1 MKMSPATL
9 DIATLRDR
17 YSAGRLKPA
26 ELIEELWPRLAAE
39 DTHRIWIQRLAKE
52 QILAYAGVLEG
63 KDPKGLP
70 LYGIPFA
77 IKDNIDLAG
86 VPTTAACPAFAYT
99 PQRSAAVVQRLIDA
113 GAIPL
118 GKTNLDQFATGLVGA
133 RSPYGAGRNSFD
145 PEYVS
150 GGSSSGSAVAVA
162 LGLASFSLGTD
173 TAGSGRVPAAF
184 NNLVGHKPTC
194 GVLSSSGMVPACR
207 SLDTMSIFALTA
219 EDAQRVLAC
228 AAGVDA
234 ADPFSRP
241 AQPYGFDF
249 GAAASFHFGVPRPQ
263 DLQFF
268 GNGEAQRLF
277 GDAVRKMEALGG
289 ERVEIELAPFLE
301 TARLL
306 YEGPWVAERYAAI
319 RAFFDAHADALH
331 PVTRQIVEKSKAW
344 LAADAYDA
352 LYRLK
357 TFKRTTDAILA
368 GVDCVI
374 TPTAETIYR
383 IAEVETDPIR
393 LNSNLGYYTN
403 FMNLLDLSATAV
415 PAGFRGDGLPFGV
428 TLFAPAH
435 QDVPLLRLAAKL
447 QRACVQT
454 MGATQTPLPAL
465 AAIADAPAPSGQ
477 VRVAVCGA
485 HMRGLPLNHQL
496 TSRGGRLVTA
506 TASAPAYKFY
516 ALPDGPPR
524 RPGMVRVSKGGAAI
538 EVEVW
543 ELPAREFG
551 SFVAVIPAPLAI
563 GTVELADGTSVPGF
577 VCEAYAAQGA
587 KDITELASWRAY
599 LKHSQD

>member
-1 MKMSPATL
+1 MSPPLL
-9 DIATLRDR
+9 DIASLRDR
-17 YSAGRLKPA
+17 YRAGQLTPA
-26 ELIEELWPRLAAE
+26 ALIEALWPKLDADDAHNVWIHRLSN
-39 DTHRIWIQRLAKE
+39 E
-52 QILAYAGVLEG
+52 QLLGFARALEG
-63 KDPKGLP
+63 KDPGSLP

-133 RSPYGAGRNSFD
+133 RSPYGAGRNSFN

-184 NNLVGHKPTC
+184 NNLIGHKPTC
-194 GVLSSSGMVPACR
+194 GLLSATGVVPACR
-207 SLDTMSIFALTA
+207 SLDTISIFALTA
-219 EDAQRVLAC
+219 EDAQRVLAV
-228 AAGVDA
+228 AAGVDP

-249 GAAASFHFGVPRPQ
+249 GTAASFRFGVPRA
-263 DLQFF
+263 DELQFF
-268 GNGEAQRLF
+268 GNLEAEQLF
-277 GDAVRKMEALGG
+277 RDAVGKLEQLGG
-289 ERVEIELAPFLE
+289 ERIEIDLNPFLE

-319 RAFFDAHADALH
+319 RPFFDAHPQALH
-331 PVTRQIVEKSKAW
+331 PVTRQIVDKSRAW

-357 TFKRTTDAILA
+357 AFKRTTDAILA
-368 GVDCVI
+368 GVDCVV
-374 TPTAETIYR
+374 TPTAGTIYR
-383 IAEVETDPIR
+383 IADVEADPIR

-415 PAGFRGDGLPFGV
+415 PSGFQRDGLPFGV
-428 TLFAPAH
+428 TLFAPAQ

-447 QRACVQT
+447 QRACVRT
-454 MGATQTPLPAL
+454 MGATSVALPEVAS
-465 AAIADAPAPSGQ
+465 IADAPAASGQ

-485 HMRGLPLNHQL
+485 HMSGLPLNHQL
-496 TSRGGRLVTA
+496 VSRGGRLVAA
-506 TASAPAYKFY
+506 TKSAPAYKFY
-516 ALPDGPPR
+516 ALPGGPPL
-524 RPGMVRVSKGGAAI
+524 RPGMVRVGTGGAAI

-551 SFVAVIPAPLAI
+551 SFVAGISAPLGI
-563 GTVELADGTSVPGF
+563 GTVDLADGSSVHGF
-577 VCEAYAAQGA
+577 VCEAYVAQGA
-587 KDITELASWRAY
+587 KDITGLGAWRAY
-599 LKHSQD
+599 LRTLAA